1 MFIFVEKTSQKMM
14 LAIDFLVSLSPNQQI
29 LEIRAW
35 PSKISFYLLVRNIE
49 MQRQRD
55 RQMELSN
62 RAHVQFQEDSMDN
75 KEKGKYSVEASREMA
90 RIQAGIYISQ
100 KAVGLF
106 HSLGPSPKYCF
117 I

>member
-1 MFIFVEKTSQKMM
+1 MCPFETFHKLV
-14 LAIDFLVSLSPNQQI
+14 LAIEFLVSLSPNQQI

-90 RIQAGIYISQ
+90 RIQAGIYISIS
-100 KAVGLF
+100 
-106 HSLGPSPKYCF
+106 SLSIHYFTVSESFLTFLC
-117 I
+117 

>member
-1 MFIFVEKTSQKMM
+1 
-14 LAIDFLVSLSPNQQI
+14 
-29 LEIRAW
+29 
-35 PSKISFYLLVRNIE
+35 

-90 RIQAGIYISQ
+90 RIQ
-100 KAVGLF
+100 VGTNTV
-106 HSLGPSPKYCF
+106 SEDKYGPITY
-117 I
+117 